1 MTLAYRCKHHFYTCR
16 ISVRTQHRLSTY
28 PLRPVTLDN
37 ASPPCLT
44 ATAGTG
50 LVRTFSIKIYHWSF
64 YNRVLQPNNLL
75 HPQNAHGLAFATCLW
90 FHTAAF
96 SESLDSVSIPMRL
109 IDLSNQQSVLSLV
122 SYYPTNY
129 LILKKLM

>member
-1 MTLAYRCKHHFYTCR
+1 MLVSLLQRR
-16 ISVRTQHRLSTY
+16 ISIKAKHKSSTY

-50 LVRTFSIKIYHWSF
+50 LVRTCSTKLYYWYFC
-64 YNRVLQPNNLL
+64 NRTLQPNNLL
-75 HPQNAHGLAFATCLW
+75 RPRNAHGLAFATCLW

-96 SESLDSVSIPMRL
+96 SESLDFISIPMRL
-109 IDLSNQQSVLSLV
+109 TDLSNQQSVLSLV

-129 LILKKLM
+129 LILKKLMQ